1 MKLFTKQIDNQLF
14 SQYSLGADLSKQK
27 VVAKI
32 FNPYGRGTWY
42 LINSDP
48 SDSDYLWAIVD
59 LFEVEVGSV
68 SRMELETIKVP
79 PFRLGLE
86 RDMSFTPKNA
96 QEVYDGLLEGKRF
109 EQGGSLE
116 DENKQMVLNQA
127 EGFEH
132 HSEELEEAAKKADH
146 VPAWVVA
153 QSAVASS
160 KLSDI
165 THYLDGENEQK
176 REMREGEEYADSGY
190 MAKGGVIG
198 NYELMPY
205 IKGVNDTYNPK
216 YQAKEYFEGTKDD
229 AIEKANSILSA
240 EIGMVQVSIV
250 NPKATN
256 VLNRTKKIATVV
268 YKDGGMMAKG
278 GNIYGI
284 EKYLSR
290 NLINHITS
298 LNEEQLKKMKKE
310 LQGEIDR
317 SEKYEK
323 DFKGSNREFALKK
336 ELDLVNYR
344 LEDEM
349 AMGGYM
355 AEGGEVKY
363 GTTPKADEEGY
374 FYIIDLETKRKL
386 KSSEIPSD
394 LGYGNIENKFIST
407 KKVYG
412 NKELRLQEAIYIAMK
427 MNSRDE
433 MAMGGET
440 FDDEYYI
447 IIKNPKG
454 LVTNKG
460 YYGMG
465 YNKKEIINLFE
476 EKGLKYNEKGE
487 KFGGQA
493 LEEYEFFL
501 KKPTKY
507 DIQLPKKMAMGGET
521 FDSKVKSIKSS
532 LLKRKKVSPKV
543 QKDYGK
549 TYSPKE
555 AEESAKRIVG
565 AMTAKERLMKS
576 MKKGKK

>member
-14 SQYSLGADLSKQK
+14 SQYPLGADLSKQK

-42 LINSDP
+42 IINSDP
-48 SDSDYLWAIVD
+48 NDPDYLWAIVD

-68 SRMELETIKVP
+68 SRMELDTIKVP

-109 EQGGSLE
+109 EQGGRIE

-132 HSEELEEAAKKADH
+132 HAEELEEAAKKADH

-176 REMREGEEYADSGY
+176 REMKEGEEYANGGM

-229 AIEKANSILSA
+229 AIEKANSMLSA

-268 YKDGGMMAKG
+268 YKDGGYMEKG
-278 GNIYGI
+278 GSVDNWVLYDNDTDEII
-284 EKYLSR
+284 SFHKSAKSAKSAANKILDAP
-290 NLINHITS
+290 IPKH
-298 LNEEQLKKMKKE
+298 KE
-310 LQGEIDR
+310 VGFMLE
-317 SEKYEK
+317 
-323 DFKGSNREFALKK
+323 SNW
-336 ELDLVNYR
+336 
-344 LEDEM
+344 
-349 AMGGYM
+349 
-355 AEGGEVKY
+355 
-363 GTTPKADEEGY
+363 
-374 FYIIDLETKRKL
+374 
-386 KSSEIPSD
+386 
-394 LGYGNIENKFIST
+394 
-407 KKVYG
+407 
-412 NKELRLQEAIYIAMK
+412 NKEKEAI
-427 MNSRDE
+427 
-433 MAMGGET
+433 
-440 FDDEYYI
+440 
-447 IIKNPKG
+447 
-454 LVTNKG
+454 
-460 YYGMG
+460 
-465 YNKKEIINLFE
+465 KKAQELRKHN
-476 EKGLKYNEKGE
+476 
-487 KFGGQA
+487 
-493 LEEYEFFL
+493 
-501 KKPTKY
+501 
-507 DIQLPKKMAMGGET
+507 KMAMGGVT
-521 FDSKVKSIKSS
+521 FKQKVKAVKSS
-532 LLKRKKVSPKV
+532 LLKRKKVSPSV

-549 TYSPKE
+549 TYSKKE
-555 AEESAKRIVG
+555 AQESAERIVG

>member
-14 SQYSLGADLSKQK
+14 AQYPLGADLSKQK

-48 SDSDYLWAIVD
+48 SDPDYLWAIVD

-132 HSEELEEAAKKADH
+132 HAEELEEAAKKADH

-176 REMREGEEYADSGY
+176 REMKEGEEYADGGM

-205 IKGVNDTYNPK
+205 IKVVNDLYNPK
-216 YQAKEYFEGTKDD
+216 YQAVEYFEGTKDG
-229 AIEKANSILSA
+229 AIEKANSMLSA

-268 YKDGGMMAKG
+268 YRDGGYMAKG

-355 AEGGEVKY
+355 AKGGSVDNWVLYDNDTDEIISFHKSAKSAKSAANKILDAPI
-363 GTTPKADEEGY
+363 PKHKEFG
-374 FYIIDLETKRKL
+374 FMLE
-386 KSSEIPSD
+386 S
-394 LGYGNIENKFIST
+394 NW
-407 KKVYG
+407 
-412 NKELRLQEAIYIAMK
+412 NKEKEAI
-427 MNSRDE
+427 
-433 MAMGGET
+433 
-440 FDDEYYI
+440 
-447 IIKNPKG
+447 
-454 LVTNKG
+454 
-460 YYGMG
+460 
-465 YNKKEIINLFE
+465 KKAQELRKHN
-476 EKGLKYNEKGE
+476 
-487 KFGGQA
+487 
-493 LEEYEFFL
+493 
-501 KKPTKY
+501 
-507 DIQLPKKMAMGGET
+507 KMAMGGVT
-521 FDSKVKSIKSS
+521 FKDKVRAVKSS
-532 LLKRKKVSPKV
+532 LLKRKKVSPSV

-549 TYSPKE
+549 TYSKKE
-555 AEESAKRIVG
+555 AQESAERIVG

>member
-1 MKLFTKQIDNQLF
+1 
-14 SQYSLGADLSKQK
+14 
-27 VVAKI
+27 
-32 FNPYGRGTWY
+32 
-42 LINSDP
+42 
-48 SDSDYLWAIVD
+48 
-59 LFEVEVGSV
+59 
-68 SRMELETIKVP
+68 MELETIKVP

-109 EQGGSLE
+109 EQGGRIE

-132 HSEELEEAAKKADH
+132 HAEELEEAAKKADH

-165 THYLDGENEQK
+165 THYLDGENEQN
-176 REMREGEEYADSGY
+176 REMKEGEEYA
-190 MAKGGVIG
+190 
-198 NYELMPY
+198 N
-205 IKGVNDTYNPK
+205 
-216 YQAKEYFEGTKDD
+216 
-229 AIEKANSILSA
+229 
-240 EIGMVQVSIV
+240 
-250 NPKATN
+250 
-256 VLNRTKKIATVV
+256 
-268 YKDGGMMAKG
+268 GGMMAKG

-355 AEGGEVKY
+355 ASGGSVWEKNGFSEYPRSSPQEWELVEWSLNGHSPSFIGRMY
-363 GTTPKADEEGY
+363 FQRGTGFMFIEKENGEIFTPNYKNKL
-374 FYIIDLETKRKL
+374 FWRK
-386 KSSEIPSD
+386 I
-394 LGYGNIENKFIST
+394 GN
-407 KKVYG
+407 
-412 NKELRLQEAIYIAMK
+412 
-427 MNSRDE
+427 
-433 MAMGGET
+433 
-440 FDDEYYI
+440 
-447 IIKNPKG
+447 
-454 LVTNKG
+454 
-460 YYGMG
+460 
-465 YNKKEIINLFE
+465 
-476 EKGLKYNEKGE
+476 
-487 KFGGQA
+487 
-493 LEEYEFFL
+493 
-501 KKPTKY
+501 
-507 DIQLPKKMAMGGET
+507 KMAMGGMMAKDSDVLKQIYDYISNTRYSMMLDDYEEGEYITIRDRVAPSITSGDSYDDLVYKIKLFASDLKDGKWGDLIDIKFDYNDEWVGFDIILKQNSKMADGGYMAKGGMTDADKSKLASKKIAKSWQNVLDSNFDDEVYEKHEKLVKET
-521 FDSKVKSIKSS
+521 GIPKQQLNKIQDYISITPKGQRRDIDIYQFWDVSEKMAMGGVTFKGKVRVVKSS
-532 LLKRKKVSPKV
+532 LLKGKKVSPKV

-549 TYSPKE
+549 TYSKKE
-555 AEESAKRIVG
+555 AQESAERIVG